1 MTTLF
6 IHPHDPNY
14 VRRITVVD
22 STHVKL
28 AQVDEFGDDLAS
40 LVCHVGQF
48 RSDDS
53 PLGIAVQA
61 LIRDYKESL
70 KPCETCGGK
79 GEIKTAVYSHPT
91 LPDGTERIEVCDNCL
106 ERQK

>member
-28 AQVDEFGDDLAS
+28 AQVDEFGEELAS

-48 RSDDS
+48 GVNDKH
-53 PLGIAVQA
+53 LTVAVRA
-61 LIRDYKESL
+61 LIREYK
-70 KPCETCGGK
+70 K
-79 GEIKTAVYSHPT
+79 
-91 LPDGTERIEVCDNCL
+91 R
-106 ERQK
+106 

>member
-53 PLGIAVQA
+53 LLAIAVQA
-61 LIRDYKESL
+61 LIRDYKKSL
-70 KPCETCGGK
+70 KPF
-79 GEIKTAVYSHPT
+79 IK
-91 LPDGTERIEVCDNCL
+91 L
-106 ERQK
+106 